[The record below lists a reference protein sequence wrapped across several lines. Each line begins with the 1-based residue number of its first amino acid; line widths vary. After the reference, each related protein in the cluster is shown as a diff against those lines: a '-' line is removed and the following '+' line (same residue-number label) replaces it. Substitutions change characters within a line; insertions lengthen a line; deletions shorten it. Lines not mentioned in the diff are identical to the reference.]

1 MRLVLLLVTAAFV
14 LACGGGALAKQ
25 AAASPTPVLCGAEL
39 SARDAAGTLV
49 GSTHDSTTIRIAAPQ
64 ELRAG
69 VETSF
74 RWQMTG
80 ISALNVYG
88 EQPAGPVGAWG
99 RLPRVDPSAVEAVG
113 HDTWVVRLT
122 FPTAGCWRLHSER
135 AGGKLAGDVWV
146 DVLPRT

>member
-25 AAASPTPVLCGAEL
+25 AVASPTPVLCGAEL

-64 ELRAG
+64 EGGRNEFSVADDRHFGTQCLRRAAG
-69 VETSF
+69 GPSGRGVGF
-74 RWQMTG
+74 LALIRARLKWWVMTPG
-80 ISALNVYG
+80 
-88 EQPAGPVGAWG
+88 
-99 RLPRVDPSAVEAVG
+99 
-113 HDTWVVRLT
+113 VVRLT

-135 AGGKLAGDVWV
+135 AGGK
-146 DVLPRT
+146 

>member
-1 MRLVLLLVTAAFV
+1 V

-74 RWQMTG
+74 RWQMTAFRH
-80 ISALNVYG
+80 SMSTASSRRALSG
-88 EQPAGPVGAWG
+88 RGVGFLALIRA
-99 RLPRVDPSAVEAVG
+99 RLKR
-113 HDTWVVRLT
+113 WVMTPGSFV
-122 FPTAGCWRLHSER
+122 
-135 AGGKLAGDVWV
+135 
-146 DVLPRT
+146 